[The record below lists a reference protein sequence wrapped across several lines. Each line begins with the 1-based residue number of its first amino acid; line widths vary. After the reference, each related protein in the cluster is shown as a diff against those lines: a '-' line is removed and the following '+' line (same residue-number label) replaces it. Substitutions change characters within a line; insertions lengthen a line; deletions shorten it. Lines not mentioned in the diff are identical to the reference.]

1 MGQFGRAE
9 HCPQFAASQRQN
21 LYLSPNPTQSL
32 QTPISSHPPEGAADK
47 ERFAKDE
54 KHAGSQ
60 HELHLAS
67 IWEEQFKNCF
77 CGFLT
82 VGRAWKRALRAAAEA
97 VTVPDLQ
104 PRCQF
109 ALFKPSM

>member
-21 LYLSPNPTQSL
+21 LSPNPTQSL

-97 VTVPDLQ
+97 VTAPDLQ